1 MKRQNN
7 LFADLVP
14 GINEILM
21 IVFRIQISN
30 MVGRGEGGGRSH
42 HDPPVGKGKGGGG
55 IYDWYQSDF
64 FFSLSSWNR
73 LQSILGQSAFLS
85 FQLWRPFMSKTVF
98 QENKLIYIN
107 WVLLMDNALIVSCP
121 GSTIFPLINSINVSS
136 LLLFLGLQFSTI

>member
-30 MVGRGEGGGRSH
+30 MVGRGGGEIPSWS
-42 HDPPVGKGKGGGG
+42 PVGEGKREVEFMM
-55 IYDWYQSDF
+55 INRI

-85 FQLWRPFMSKTVF
+85 FQLWRPFMSRTVF

-121 GSTIFPLINSINVSS
+121 GSTILPLINSINVSS
-136 LLLFLGLQFSTI
+136 FLLFL

>member
-30 MVGRGEGGGRSH
+30 MVGRGGVGRSL
-42 HDPPVGKGKGGGG
+42 HDPPVGNGKGVGE

-64 FFSLSSWNR
+64 F
-73 LQSILGQSAFLS
+73 
-85 FQLWRPFMSKTVF
+85 
-98 QENKLIYIN
+98 
-107 WVLLMDNALIVSCP
+107 
-121 GSTIFPLINSINVSS
+121 
-136 LLLFLGLQFSTI
+136 